1 VSRGIV
7 RTQAADCAVCFITS
21 DDPSPQS
28 SSEGEAAEEV
38 QAEPASDV
46 TVRVRGRGGEHTKER
61 TAKVYGLSAPALVLD
76 PEELQAAQRRQ
87 EPTRRG

>member
-1 VSRGIV
+1 M
-7 RTQAADCAVCFITS
+7 CFITS
-21 DDPSPQS
+21 DDPSAQ
-28 SSEGEAAEEV
+28 SSEGEAAEV

-87 EPTRRG
+87 EPAQALPPTRRG